1 MKKEKNNK
9 IDKNQNKELKKLT
22 LNKKTLKNSAI
33 AIAILVVI
41 CAIFWGEEGKHIIEA
56 KSTIKRIST
65 IENLNTVKYTYNAI
79 ATKTTKEKEEKY
91 HVAYEGTVRVG
102 INFKEIEISEKDKK
116 ITISVPSPKITE
128 TTIDESKLD
137 FMFTK
142 EKYDKENVIEEA
154 IELCKKDIET
164 NAKKEELL
172 FDTAK
177 ENTLASV
184 KALMKP
190 WEESLDKKY
199 TVEYIIKEDK

>member
-1 MKKEKNNK
+1 
-9 IDKNQNKELKKLT
+9 
-22 LNKKTLKNSAI
+22 
-33 AIAILVVI
+33 
-41 CAIFWGEEGKHIIEA
+41 
-56 KSTIKRIST
+56 
-65 IENLNTVKYTYNAI
+65 
-79 ATKTTKEKEEKY
+79 
-91 HVAYEGTVRVG
+91 VG